1 MHFIPPRHK
10 DSVWSCR
17 VLRYLIQ
24 TFAILKV
31 CPTDCVDSP
40 GSFSVASMR
49 FKVVA
54 VSEIS
59 WQLLDDCHVIW
70 YRRSSF
76 STRRLR
82 SCCWQADSSRQRW
95 PNRGRSWPALNG
107 QSPSVALTC
116 CSCLT
121 SNVDSLSVLFTY
133 DMRVFFFPLCY
144 KVYEMCF
151 ICLLTIPIFTFFF
164 LFYLNFEDRQR
175 TRQVWESQKNPAVFL
190 YLPGVRIFL
199 FFFFFTIVLCF

>member
-1 MHFIPPRHK
+1 MSHWLCWFPRLFLCCEHEVQ
-10 DSVWSCR
+10 SGGCEWNILTTIGWLPCNLV
-17 VLRYLIQ
+17 Q
-24 TFAILKV
+24 TFIVLHA
-31 CPTDCVDSP
+31 SP
-40 GSFSVASMR
+40 QELLLTGRQLTTEMAEQRSELARIEWTESFSSAYV
-49 FKVVA
+49 
-54 VSEIS
+54 
-59 WQLLDDCHVIW
+59 LL
-70 YRRSSF
+70 
-76 STRRLR
+76 
-82 SCCWQADSSRQRW
+82 
-95 PNRGRSWPALNG
+95 
-107 QSPSVALTC
+107 
-116 CSCLT
+116 SCLT

-175 TRQVWESQKNPAVFL
+175 TRQLWESQKNPAVFL